1 MPRYIL
7 NLMGE
12 GLVIDMRAHYFDS
25 LLDAYQEALYGDWEA
40 LRCIGDDGREI
51 PADSVEIYD
60 DSGKLILTFWVKG
73 AFTEH

>member
-1 MPRYIL
+1 MPRYVL

-12 GLVIDMRAHYFDS
+12 GLVIDMRADYFEN
-25 LLDAYQEALYGDWEA
+25 LLEAYQDALYGNWDS
-40 LRCIGDDGREI
+40 LRCISEDGREI

-60 DSGKLILTFWVKG
+60 ESGKLILTFWVKG